1 MKIIIVGGGKVG
13 FYLAKTMRS
22 QGHEA
27 VLVEQDKEQCR
38 MCADLLDVRV
48 CSGDGTSQGVLR
60 EAGAEDAD
68 VVAAVT
74 GRDESNLVCCQT
86 AKKIFGVKKTVAKVN
101 NPNNTA
107 ALRSLGV
114 DTVVSATDFIIQ
126 NLKREADISAIREL
140 VQLNEGEA
148 SLLEIILP
156 ENYKLAGST
165 LMELDL
171 PQSCSVACINRDG
184 RTIIPRGQTRLHSG
198 DKLLLVTLGTAE
210 RELRKKLRLKD

>member
-13 FYLAKTMRS
+13 FYLAKSMRS
-22 QGHEA
+22 QGYEA
-27 VLVEQDKEQCR
+27 VIIEQDKEQCR
-38 MCADLLDVRV
+38 SCADLLDVRV
-48 CSGDGTSQGVLR
+48 CCGDGTSQEVLR
-60 EAGAEDAD
+60 TAGAEDAD

-74 GRDESNLVCCQT
+74 GSDESNLVCCQT
-86 AKKIFGVKKTVAKVN
+86 ARKIFSVKKTVAKVN

-140 VQLNEGEA
+140 VPLNDGEA
-148 SLLEIILP
+148 SLLEIVLP
-156 ENYKLAGST
+156 EEYKLAGTS

-171 PQSCSVACINRDG
+171 PQTCSVACINRDG

-210 RELRKKLRLKD
+210 RDLRRILRLKD

>member
-27 VLVEQDKEQCR
+27 VLVERDKERCR

-48 CSGDGTSQGVLR
+48 CSGDGTSQRVLR

-171 PQSCSVACINRDG
+171 PQSCSVACINRGG

>member
-1 MKIIIVGGGKVG
+1 MKTIIVGGGKVG
-13 FYLAKTMRS
+13 FYLAKTLRG
-22 QGHEA
+22 QGHET
-27 VLVEQDKEQCR
+27 VIIEQDKEQCR

-48 CSGDGTSQGVLR
+48 CCGDGTSQNVLR
-60 EAGAEDAD
+60 TAGAEDAD

-126 NLKREADISAIREL
+126 NLQREVDISAIREL
-140 VQLNEGEA
+140 IALNDGDA
-148 SLLEIILP
+148 SLVQIDLP
-156 ENYKLAGST
+156 ENYKLAGSS
-165 LMELDL
+165 LMEINL
-171 PQSCSVACINRDG
+171 PQSCSVCCINRDG

-198 DKLLLVTLGTAE
+198 DKLLVVTLGTAE
-210 RELRKKLRLKD
+210 RELRRILRLKD

>member
-27 VLVEQDKEQCR
+27 VLVEQDKERCR

-48 CSGDGTSQGVLR
+48 CSGDGTSQSVLR

-74 GRDESNLVCCQT
+74 GRDETNLVCCQT

>member
-13 FYLAKTMRS
+13 FYLARTMRS

-27 VLVEQDKEQCR
+27 VIIEQEKEQCR
-38 MCADLLDVRV
+38 TCADLLDVRV
-48 CSGDGTSQGVLR
+48 CCGDGTSQEVLR
-60 EAGAEDAD
+60 TAGAEDAD

-86 AKKIFGVKKTVAKVN
+86 ARKIFGVKKTVAKVN

-140 VQLNEGEA
+140 MPLNDGEA
-148 SLLEIILP
+148 SLLEIVLP
-156 ENYKLAGST
+156 EEYKLAGTS

-184 RTIIPRGQTRLHSG
+184 RTIIPRGQTKLHSG

-210 RELRKKLRLKD
+210 RELRRILRLKD

>member
-13 FYLAKTMRS
+13 FYLAKTMRA

-38 MCADLLDVRV
+38 MCANLLDVRV
-48 CSGDGTSQGVLR
+48 CSGDGTSQSVLR
-60 EAGAEDAD
+60 AAGAEDAD

-74 GRDESNLVCCQT
+74 GHDESNLVCCQT

-126 NLKREADISAIREL
+126 NLRREVDISAIKEL
-140 VQLNEGEA
+140 LELNDGEA
-148 SLLEIILP
+148 SLLEISLP

-165 LMELDL
+165 LKDINL
-171 PQSCSVACINRDG
+171 PENCSVACIDRDG
-184 RTIIPRGQTRLHSG
+184 RTIIPRGQTKLHSG
-198 DKLLLVTLGTAE
+198 DKLLLVTLGTAD
-210 RELRKKLRLKD
+210 RELRKLLRLRD

>member
-13 FYLAKTMRS
+13 FYLAKSMRS
-22 QGHEA
+22 QGNEA
-27 VLVEQDKEQCR
+27 VIIEQDKEQCR
-38 MCADLLDVRV
+38 SCADLLDVRV
-48 CSGDGTSQGVLR
+48 CCGDGTSQEVLR
-60 EAGAEDAD
+60 TAGAEDAD

-86 AKKIFGVKKTVAKVN
+86 ARKIFGVKKTVAKVN

-140 VQLNEGEA
+140 VPLNDGEA
-148 SLLEIILP
+148 SLLEIVLP
-156 ENYKLAGST
+156 EEYKLAGTS

-171 PQSCSVACINRDG
+171 PQTCSVACINRDG

-210 RELRKKLRLKD
+210 RDLRRILRLKD

>member
-27 VLVEQDKEQCR
+27 VIVEQDKEQCR
-38 MCADLLDVRV
+38 SCADLLDVRV
-48 CSGDGTSQGVLR
+48 CCGDGTSQEVLR
-60 EAGAEDAD
+60 TAGAEDAD

-86 AKKIFGVKKTVAKVN
+86 ARKIFGVKKTVAKVN

-140 VQLNEGEA
+140 VPLNDGEA
-148 SLLEIILP
+148 SLLEIVLP
-156 ENYKLAGST
+156 EEYKLAGTS

-171 PQSCSVACINRDG
+171 PQTCSVACINRDG

-210 RELRKKLRLKD
+210 RELRRILRLKD

>member
-13 FYLAKTMRS
+13 FYLAKSMRS
-22 QGHEA
+22 QGYEA
-27 VLVEQDKEQCR
+27 VIIEQDKEQCR
-38 MCADLLDVRV
+38 SCADLLDVRV
-48 CSGDGTSQGVLR
+48 CCGDGTSQEVLR
-60 EAGAEDAD
+60 TAGAEDAD

-74 GRDESNLVCCQT
+74 GRDESNPVCCQT
-86 AKKIFGVKKTVAKVN
+86 ARKIFGVKKTVAKVN

-140 VQLNEGEA
+140 VPLNDGEA
-148 SLLEIILP
+148 SLLEIVLP
-156 ENYKLAGST
+156 EEYKLAGTS

-171 PQSCSVACINRDG
+171 PQTCSVACINRDG

-210 RELRKKLRLKD
+210 RDLRRILRLKD

>member
-1 MKIIIVGGGKVG
+1 MKTIIVGGGKVG
-13 FYLAKTMRS
+13 FYLAKALQG

-27 VLVEQDKEQCR
+27 VIIEQDKEQCR
-38 MCADLLDVRV
+38 MCADLLDVKV
-48 CSGDGTSQGVLR
+48 CCGDGTSREVLQA
-60 EAGAEDAD
+60 AGADSAD

-126 NLKREADISAIREL
+126 NLQREVDISAIREL
-140 VQLNEGEA
+140 VSLNDGEA
-148 SLLEIILP
+148 SLIEITLP

-165 LMELDL
+165 LMEIDL
-171 PQSCSVACINRDG
+171 PQSCSVSCINRDG
-184 RTIIPRGQTRLHSG
+184 RTIIPRGQTKLHSG

-210 RELRKKLRLKD
+210 RELRRILRIKD

>member
-27 VLVEQDKEQCR
+27 VIVEQDKEQCR
-38 MCADLLDVRV
+38 SCADLLDVRV
-48 CSGDGTSQGVLR
+48 CCGDGTSQEVLR
-60 EAGAEDAD
+60 TAGAEDAD

-86 AKKIFGVKKTVAKVN
+86 ARKIFGVKKTVAKVN

-140 VQLNEGEA
+140 VPLNDGEA
-148 SLLEIILP
+148 SLLEIVLP
-156 ENYKLAGST
+156 EEYKLAGTS

-171 PQSCSVACINRDG
+171 PQTCSVACINRDG

-198 DKLLLVTLGTAE
+198 DKLLVVTLGTAE
-210 RELRKKLRLKD
+210 RELRRILRLKD

>member
-13 FYLAKTMRS
+13 FYLARTMRS

-27 VLVEQDKEQCR
+27 VIIEQEKEQCR
-38 MCADLLDVRV
+38 TCADLLDVRV
-48 CSGDGTSQGVLR
+48 CCGDGTSQEVLR
-60 EAGAEDAD
+60 TAGAEDAD

-86 AKKIFGVKKTVAKVN
+86 ARKIFGVKKTVAKVN

-140 VQLNEGEA
+140 VPLNDGEA
-148 SLLEIILP
+148 SLLEIVLP
-156 ENYKLAGST
+156 EEYKLAGTS

-184 RTIIPRGQTRLHSG
+184 RTIIPRGQTKLHSG

-210 RELRKKLRLKD
+210 RELRRILRLKD

>member
-27 VLVEQDKEQCR
+27 VIVEQDKEQCR
-38 MCADLLDVRV
+38 TCADLLDVRV
-48 CSGDGTSQGVLR
+48 CCGDGTSQEVLR
-60 EAGAEDAD
+60 TAGAEDAD

-86 AKKIFGVKKTVAKVN
+86 ARKIFGVKKTVAKVN

-140 VQLNEGEA
+140 VPLNDGEA
-148 SLLEIILP
+148 SLLEIVLP
-156 ENYKLAGST
+156 EEYKLAGTS

-171 PQSCSVACINRDG
+171 PQTCSVACINRDG

-210 RELRKKLRLKD
+210 RELRRILRLKD